1 MVHPRKSRSV
11 NPQGRRKFTPAQI
24 RAGFGGKR
32 RQAALKSSRR
42 GTSSHKHRSSS
53 SNPKRSHKPKRK
65 VSAKAKNPVR
75 TKVVYRTKYKT
86 KTRKVYVE
94 RPKAKRKK
102 ASAKRRRTSSSNPYA
117 MLLSPVTNPQHKKR
131 RKKSMAK
138 PKRKVSAKRSGRR
151 HSSNP
156 KRRSGRRSTHRPAAR
171 RSSNPFGQPTGRIA
185 KVGFGVFIGASTTKK
200 LPQFYP
206 AQLTATPAM
215 AVLSTLATAAALAW
229 GANQLRFTRGDFAE
243 GVLWGGIAQ
252 TINVAWNAFAPPPF
266 SQYATLGD
274 LRDFVPGQFPLPN
287 GPVRFITAPAPELA
301 PNGASVNMGAWGR
314 SW

>member
-1 MVHPRKSRSV
+1 L
-11 NPQGRRKFTPAQI
+11 NPQGRRRFTAAQI
-24 RAGFGGKR
+24 KAGFGGKR
-32 RQAALKSSRR
+32 RQAALKGKRR
-42 GTSSHKHRSSS
+42 KPSSHKHRAASSV
-53 SNPKRSHKPKRK
+53 NPKRSRKPKRR

-86 KTRKVYVE
+86 RTKKVFVD
-94 RPKAKRKK
+94 RPRKK
-102 ASAKRRRTSSSNPYA
+102 ANAKRRKSRKSSSANPYL
-117 MLLSPVTNPQHKKR
+117 MTLSPVVGNPHKKR
-131 RKKSMAK
+131 RKKTMAK
-138 PKRKVSAKRSGRR
+138 PKRKVSAKRSGHRK
-151 HSSNP
+151 SSNP
-156 KRRSGRRSTHRPAAR
+156 RRRSRRGASHRPAR
-171 RSSNPFGQPTGRIA
+171 RSSNPFGQPTSRIA

-266 SQYATLGD
+266 AQYATLGH
-274 LRDFVPGQFPLPN
+274 LGDFTPGQFPLPN
-287 GPVRFITAPAPELA
+287 GPVRFIEAAAPDMTPSGQ
-301 PNGASVNMGAWGR
+301 NVNVGAFGAAW
-314 SW
+314 